1 LGRRAFRQ
9 GGGVPKGA
17 ALPYLRD
24 QLCRNVTANGVHNC
38 IHQAEVLLN
47 LCKVL
52 WASFNNPAL
61 RHLSDMRMFRQSSP
75 TAHVYWLLVIA
86 VLGLAYIPFQLQR
99 MNFAKQRPK
108 LVPEVVVLLFLVFAG
123 LATIAKHPQ

>member
-1 LGRRAFRQ
+1 
-9 GGGVPKGA
+9 
-17 ALPYLRD
+17 
-24 QLCRNVTANGVHNC
+24 
-38 IHQAEVLLN
+38 
-47 LCKVL
+47 
-52 WASFNNPAL
+52 
-61 RHLSDMRMFRQSSP
+61 
-75 TAHVYWLLVIA
+75 LLVIA

>member
-1 LGRRAFRQ
+1 
-9 GGGVPKGA
+9 
-17 ALPYLRD
+17 
-24 QLCRNVTANGVHNC
+24 
-38 IHQAEVLLN
+38 
-47 LCKVL
+47 
-52 WASFNNPAL
+52 
-61 RHLSDMRMFRQSSP
+61 MFRQSSP